1 VGTTPAVSSPPKKVA
16 IVGSGC
22 AAMTTAF
29 ELTRPEL
36 EGRYEVTVYQQG
48 SRLGGKGASSRGP
61 AGRIEEHGLHVWL
74 GFYENAFRLMRECY
88 AELGRDPE
96 TSPISSWRQ
105 AFEPAAHVGVV
116 DWSKGGGWEPW
127 TALFPPLPGEP
138 GDDFTR
144 DNPYTVTG
152 YVTRMLEVLRA
163 LLSAAPQRV
172 GADGAAGA
180 EQTPLEQLSTFLRY
194 ARLAALTGA
203 AEVAGL
209 LDQLAHGRAADVQ
222 APLSRLLQRLQQ
234 ALVRERSLLVE
245 GSADA
250 RRVWEIMDLVLAI
263 FRGLVQGGTFLDP
276 RGLDALD
283 DYDVREWL
291 ARYGA
296 SEQAL
301 ASGFVRGLYDLAFAF
316 EGGDIERPGIAAG
329 QALRGALRFF
339 FTYRGAFFWKMRAG
353 MGETIFAPLYEVM
366 KRRGVRFEFFHR
378 LENVELSTDE
388 EPYVAALELD
398 VQARVRGG
406 AEYAPLVD
414 FGGLPCFPAQPD
426 FAQLEQGEQLGAE
439 ARDFESFWDRRRVGQ
454 KRLEVGRDFDFVVLG
469 VGVASLPHVCSELL
483 ARDARWRAM
492 CEHVKTVATQ
502 AGQAWLAEDLDALG
516 WSLPS
521 VTLSG
526 FVEPF
531 DTWADMSHLL
541 PLELWPA
548 EGREPHSLAYFCS
561 VLPDDAA
568 PPARPEPGFFHDYV
582 AQQRALVRGNFED
595 FLAHQVHQLWPRAR
609 DAQGFRWQ
617 LLVAPDPAEDLAV
630 QGPRRLLHQY
640 VSANVSPS
648 DRYTLSLPGSTKHR
662 ISPLD
667 PTYDNL
673 TIVGDYTACGFN
685 ESCVEAAVMSGKLG
699 AHAISRLPKLESI
712 VGYDHP

>member
-1 VGTTPAVSSPPKKVA
+1 VGTSPALSSPPVKVA
-16 IVGSGC
+16 IIGSGC

-36 EGRYEVTVYQQG
+36 QGRYEVTVYQQG
-48 SRLGGKGASSRGP
+48 FRLGGKGASSRGP

-88 AELGRDPE
+88 AELQRDPE
-96 TSPISSWRQ
+96 TSPIASWRQ

-116 DWSKGGGWEPW
+116 DWSKSGGWEPW

-152 YVTRMLEVLRA
+152 YVVRMLEVLRA
-163 LLSAAPQRV
+163 LLDAATQRL
-172 GADGAAGA
+172 GESTAP
-180 EQTPLEQLSTFLRY
+180 TPLEKLTTYLRY
-194 ARLAALTGA
+194 AQLAALTGA
-203 AEVAGL
+203 AEVVGL
-209 LDQLAHGRAADVQ
+209 LEQLAGGRAAEVQ
-222 APLSRLLQRLQQ
+222 APLAGLLQRLQQ
-234 ALVRERSLLVE
+234 ALVRERSRLIE
-245 GSADA
+245 GSDDA
-250 RRVWEIMDLVLAI
+250 RRVWEIIDLVLAI
-263 FRGLVQGGTFLDP
+263 FRGLVQSGTFLDP

-296 SEQAL
+296 SEQSL
-301 ASGFVRGLYDLAFAF
+301 ANGFVRGLYDLAFAF
-316 EGGDIERPGIAAG
+316 EAGDVARPGIAAG

-339 FTYRGAFFWKMRAG
+339 FTYRGSFFWKMRAG
-353 MGETIFAPLYEVM
+353 MGETIFAPLYEVL

-378 LENVELSTDE
+378 LENVRLSSGE
-388 EPYVAALELD
+388 QPHVAALELD
-398 VQARVRGG
+398 VQARVTDGR
-406 AEYAPLVD
+406 EYSPLVEY
-414 FGGLPCFPAQPD
+414 GGLPCFPDRPD
-426 FAQLEQGEQLGAE
+426 FAQLEQGEQLRERGW
-439 ARDFESFWDRRRVGQ
+439 DFESFWDRRRAAQ

-469 VGVASLPHVCSELL
+469 VGVASLPHICPEIL

-492 CEHVKTVATQ
+492 CERVKTVATQ

-541 PLELWPA
+541 PLELWPT
-548 EGREPHSLAYFCS
+548 EGREPRSLAYFCS
-561 VLPDDAA
+561 VLPDDAT
-568 PPARPEPGFFHDYV
+568 PPARPEAGHWHDYA
-582 AQQRALVRGNFED
+582 AQQRARVQRNFGAFLED
-595 FLAHQVHQLWPRAR
+595 HVHHLWPRAR
-609 DAQGFRWQ
+609 TAEGFRWQ
-617 LLVAPDPAEDLAV
+617 LLVAPDPADDSAVEGPLRLA
-630 QGPRRLLHQY
+630 QQY
-640 VSANVSPS
+640 VSANVNPS
-648 DRYTLSLPGSTKHR
+648 DRFTLTLPGSTKYR

-667 PTYDNL
+667 ATYDNL

-685 ESCVEAAVMSGKLG
+685 ESCVEAAVMSGRLG
-699 AHAISRLPKLESI
+699 AHAIARLPALEAI

>member
-1 VGTTPAVSSPPKKVA
+1 MSPNERPQKVA
-16 IVGSGC
+16 IIGSGC

-29 ELTRPEL
+29 ELSRPEL
-36 EGRYEVTVYQQG
+36 GGRYEVTVYQQG
-48 SRLGGKGASSRGP
+48 FRLGGKGASSRGP

-74 GFYENAFRLMRECY
+74 GFYENAFRLIRECY

-96 TSPISSWRQ
+96 RVPIATWRQ
-105 AFEPAAHVGVV
+105 AYEPAAHVGVI
-116 DWSKGGGWEPW
+116 DWSTTGGWEPW

-152 YVTRMLEVLRA
+152 YVVRMLEVLRA
-163 LLSAAPQRV
+163 LLNAATQQLGP
-172 GADGAAGA
+172 DGEVSGSRR
-180 EQTPLEQLSTFLRY
+180 PLENLATFLRY

-203 AEVAGL
+203 AEVVGL
-209 LDQLAHGRAADVQ
+209 LDKLARGQASEVQ
-222 APLSRLLQRLQQ
+222 APLSSLLERLQQ
-234 ALVRERSLLVE
+234 ALVGERSKLIE
-245 GSADA
+245 GSDDA
-250 RRVWEIMDLVLAI
+250 RRVWEIIDLVLAI

-276 RGLDALD
+276 RGLDSLD
-283 DYDVREWL
+283 EYDIREWL
-291 ARYGA
+291 LRYGA
-296 SEQAL
+296 SESSL

-316 EGGDIERPGIAAG
+316 EAGDVSRPGIAAG

-353 MGETIFAPLYEVM
+353 MGETVFAPLYEVL

-378 LENVELSTDE
+378 LESVRLSDGET
-388 EPYVAALELD
+388 PHVAALELD
-398 VQARVRGG
+398 VQARLRSGQ
-406 AEYAPLVD
+406 EYSPLVD
-414 FGGLPCFPAQPD
+414 VGGLPCFPAEPA
-426 FAQLEQGEQLGAE
+426 FEQLEEGERLRDE
-439 ARDFESFWDRRRVGQ
+439 RWDFESFWDRRRVGQ

-469 VGVASLPHVCSELL
+469 VGVASIPHVCSEIL

-502 AGQAWLAEDLDALG
+502 AGQAWLAEDVQELG

-541 PLELWPA
+541 PLELWPGN
-548 EGREPHSLAYFCS
+548 GREPRSLAYFCS
-561 VLPDDAA
+561 VLADDAA
-568 PPARPEPGFFHDYV
+568 VPPRPEPGSFVDYV
-582 AQQRALVRGNFED
+582 AQRRAVVRGHFTT
-595 FLAHQVHQLWPRAR
+595 FLEQHVHHLWPRAR
-609 DAQGFRWQ
+609 TTEGFRWQ
-617 LLVAPDPAEDLAV
+617 LLVAPDPALDESVLGAERV
-630 QGPRRLLHQY
+630 QQQY

-648 DRYTLSLPGSTKHR
+648 DRFTLTLPGSTKHR

-667 PTYDNL
+667 ATYDNL

-685 ESCVEAAVMSGKLG
+685 ESCVEAAVMSGRLG
-699 AHAISRLPKLESI
+699 AHAIARLPRLEAI
-712 VGYDHP
+712 IGYDHP

>member
-1 VGTTPAVSSPPKKVA
+1 MGTPPALSHKVA
-16 IVGSGC
+16 IIGSGC

-29 ELTRPEL
+29 ELTRPAL
-36 EGRYEVTVYQQG
+36 QGRYQVTVYQQG
-48 SRLGGKGASSRGP
+48 FRLGGKGASSRGP

-96 TSPISSWRQ
+96 ASPIATWRQ
-105 AFEPAAHVGVV
+105 AFEPSSHVGIV
-116 DWSKGGGWEPW
+116 DWSESSGWEPW

-152 YVTRMLEVLRA
+152 YVVRMLEVLRA
-163 LLSAAPQRV
+163 LLDAATQQP
-172 GADGAAGA
+172 GEGGDA
-180 EQTPLEQLSTFLRY
+180 ERPPLEKLATLLRY

-203 AEVAGL
+203 AEVVGL
-209 LDQLAHGRAADVQ
+209 LDQLARGRAAEAQ
-222 APLSRLLQRLQQ
+222 APLSSLLERLQQ
-234 ALVRERSLLVE
+234 AFVRERSKLVA
-245 GSADA
+245 GSDDA
-250 RRVWEIMDLVLAI
+250 RRVWEIIDLVLAI
-263 FRGLVQGGTFLDP
+263 FRGLVQSGTFLDP

-291 ARYGA
+291 RRYGA
-296 SEQAL
+296 SEASL

-316 EGGDIERPGIAAG
+316 EAGDIARPGIAAG

-353 MGETIFAPLYEVM
+353 MGETIFAPLYEVL

-378 LENVELSTDE
+378 LENVRLSDDE
-388 EPYVAALELD
+388 QPHVVALELD
-398 VQARVRGG
+398 VQAQVRGG
-406 AEYAPLVD
+406 GEYSPLVD

-426 FAQLEQGEQLGAE
+426 FSQLEQGAQLSREGW
-439 ARDFESFWDRRRVGQ
+439 DFESFWDRRRAGQ
-454 KRLEVGRDFDFVVLG
+454 KRLEVGTDFDFVVLG
-469 VGVASLPHVCSELL
+469 VGVASLPHVCSEIL
-483 ARDARWRAM
+483 ARDPRWRAM

-502 AGQAWLAEDLDALG
+502 AGQAWLAEDLPSLG
-516 WSLPS
+516 WHLPS

-548 EGREPHSLAYFCS
+548 EGREPRSLAYFCS
-561 VLPDDAA
+561 VLPDDPAL
-568 PPARPEPGFFHDYV
+568 PARPAPGLSLDYG
-582 AQQRALVRGNFED
+582 AQQRARVRRHFGD
-595 FLAHQVHQLWPRAR
+595 FLERHVHHLWPRAK
-609 DAQGFRWQ
+609 AEQGFRWP
-617 LLVAPDPAEDLAV
+617 LLIAPDPAEDAAL
-630 QGPRRLLHQY
+630 QGRARTESQY

-648 DRYTLSLPGSTKHR
+648 DRFTLTLPGSTKHR

-667 PTYDNL
+667 ATYDNL

-685 ESCVEAAVMSGKLG
+685 ESCVEAAVMSGRLG
-699 AHAISRLPKLESI
+699 AHAIARVPRLEAI

>member
-1 VGTTPAVSSPPKKVA
+1 MGTAPPLTRVA
-16 IVGSGC
+16 IIGSGC

-36 EGRYEVTVYQQG
+36 GGRYQVTVYQQG
-48 SRLGGKGASSRGP
+48 FRLGGKGASSRGP

-74 GFYENAFRLMRECY
+74 GFYENAFRLMRDCY

-96 TSPISSWRQ
+96 RVPIASFRQ
-105 AFEPAAHVGVV
+105 AFEPASHVGIV
-116 DWSKGGGWEPW
+116 DWSKSGGWEPW

-138 GDDFTR
+138 GDDFSR

-152 YVTRMLEVLRA
+152 YAVRMLQVLRA
-163 LLSAAPQRV
+163 LLEAAPQQV
-172 GADGAAGA
+172 GGG
-180 EQTPLEQLSTFLRY
+180 ERPPLEKLAVLLRY

-203 AEVAGL
+203 AEVTRL
-209 LDQLAHGRAADVQ
+209 LDLLTRGRLAEAQ
-222 APLSRLLQRLQQ
+222 APLGSLLERLQL
-234 ALVRERSLLVE
+234 ALVEERARLVE
-245 GSADA
+245 GSDEA
-250 RRVWEIMDLVLAI
+250 RRVWEIIDLVLAI
-263 FRGLVQGGTFLDP
+263 FRGLVQSGTFLDP

-283 DYDVREWL
+283 DYDIRDWL

-296 SEQAL
+296 SEGSL
-301 ASGFVRGLYDLAFAF
+301 SSGFVRGLYDLAFAF
-316 EGGDIERPGIAAG
+316 EAGDIARPGIAAG

-353 MGETIFAPLYEVM
+353 MGETVFAPLYEVL

-378 LENVELSTDE
+378 LENVRLSDDA
-388 EPYVAALELD
+388 EPHVAALELD
-398 VQARVRGG
+398 VQATVRGG
-406 AEYAPLVD
+406 AEYAPLVEY
-414 FGGLPCFPAQPD
+414 GGLPCFPAEPD
-426 FAQLEQGEQLGAE
+426 FAQLEEGERLRAE
-439 ARDFESFWDRRRVGQ
+439 GWDYESFWDRRRTSQ

-469 VGVASLPHVCSELL
+469 VGVATLPHVCAELL
-483 ARDARWRAM
+483 AHSPRWRAM

-502 AGQAWLAEDLDALG
+502 AAQAWLAEELSELG
-516 WSLPS
+516 WKLPS

-541 PLELWPA
+541 PLELWPT
-548 EGREPHSLAYFCS
+548 EGREPRSLAYFCS
-561 VLPDDAA
+561 VLPDDPAL
-568 PPARPEPGFFHDYV
+568 PARPAPGQALDYV
-582 AQQRALVRGNFED
+582 GAQRALVRENFRD
-595 FLAHQVHQLWPRAR
+595 FLEQQVHHLWPRAR
-609 DAQGFRWQ
+609 DERGFRFQ
-617 LLVAPDPAEDLAV
+617 LLVAPSPARDRAVEGSARLAE
-630 QGPRRLLHQY
+630 QY

-648 DRYTLSLPGSTKHR
+648 ERFTLTLPGSTKHR

-667 PTYDNL
+667 ATFDNL

-685 ESCVEAAVMSGKLG
+685 ESCVEAAVMSGRLG
-699 AHAISRLPKLESI
+699 AHAIARSPRLEAI